1 MFAALLPSL
10 RHLRAPVAAG
20 YTWALALYLGIHRWL
35 PSTSTDWKAEY
46 TVLFDLHNILGR
58 SGSALALS
66 MLAYLVGSA
75 TIPPMAKLVR
85 SRLFQQRHQMSP
97 GTRRTDVRQ
106 GVERGMLYRIERLL
120 EQLSPD
126 GIDNSNT
133 AREIRNE
140 CSGRSM
146 MDRLLVTTPLLYAE
160 ADRHLSEAELR
171 LGLIP
176 PGVALAG
183 VLAAGTG
190 IPALL
195 VEVGR
200 AFG

>member
-1 MFAALLPSL
+1 
-10 RHLRAPVAAG
+10 
-20 YTWALALYLGIHRWL
+20 
-35 PSTSTDWKAEY
+35 
-46 TVLFDLHNILGR
+46 
-58 SGSALALS
+58 
-66 MLAYLVGSA
+66 
-75 TIPPMAKLVR
+75 MAKLVR

-190 IPALL
+190 IPVAAQLSLCVLIVGLL
-195 VEVGR
+195 VNVYTAAVTSLRRSEQIVVNAVVNRLVDTPTIDRIKHTNSAGN
-200 AFG
+200 